1 MRLVYKWEK
10 EEPSSAGQTS
20 WVNYTEK
27 EEVLSQGQNG
37 MGVFEFSSVKTL
49 GLYGKEYYFK
59 FVVNDPHYSIE
70 SKTFGPIPLA
80 MCEEGSFGFPQ
91 TSQCHKCPQNAE
103 CSRSEVQVMNGN
115 WRPSAI
121 SFSFYPCMDSDSCTN
136 GTCGAGY
143 MGPRCG
149 VCAPGYGR
157 TANTCAKCPET
168 YLNYLALGFLILL
181 GSLVIYALIYS
192 SASSAGGTRD
202 HLPILIKMATNHLQ
216 VSSQMGGFGT
226 KFPALLHSI
235 FQFQSSASGV
245 VSPNVGAL
253 DCEFGLSYYG
263 KFWMMMSLPIVIL
276 SILAV
281 SLFVH
286 FIMVSFKQWRHARRN
301 YQGGEVVASRE
312 EQVAR
317 DIELTGLDPS
327 KGEYNRSRGIRKF
340 RQAVRKVISKLRE
353 AKYSDDDFYNN
364 LKASLNSR
372 YYKYI
377 ESNKRVKL
385 YLMSIMVVLFLVYPT
400 LVRECVKLFQ
410 CEDFDFGHDT
420 DHQTV
425 RKTFLIADLSI
436 NCASGQYKDY
446 KVYAAA
452 FVAFYGVGIPLFSCF
467 LVKLVAWISA
477 DMRAACNTFSFA
489 TGGYRPSL
497 WFWESTIMIRK
508 LVMIVIM
515 LFIQDP
521 TLQTYAA
528 MWFITFTLVTN
539 YFLKPYSSEWLSK
552 LEAASLSVLAVT
564 LNIALMFNHIDET
577 SVLYHVLM
585 LVLLIINVFIMVVF
599 LLFICTAI
607 LGRIRRAA
615 QSREAMLF
623 PYLKKH
629 KFLVTFLDME
639 ERFEFLLKKETAKLG
654 LEQGSV
660 VHISHTKVCRKFL
673 EREGEFK
680 KDSRR
685 SSVSSLR
692 RASQTSTLIEM
703 ETLEKD
709 FAGVDEQV
717 TMPSL
722 SLEEQIKIQ
731 RQLRDDALQR
741 LQDTKGDQTREM
753 SLRSEAEKNR
763 ETAKVHHNSL
773 TETQDK
779 LNCIFVGMVN
789 LELFPD
795 SDHDDV

>member
-1 MRLVYKWEK
+1 
-10 EEPSSAGQTS
+10 
-20 WVNYTEK
+20 
-27 EEVLSQGQNG
+27 
-37 MGVFEFSSVKTL
+37 
-49 GLYGKEYYFK
+49 
-59 FVVNDPHYSIE
+59 
-70 SKTFGPIPLA
+70 
-80 MCEEGSFGFPQ
+80 
-91 TSQCHKCPQNAE
+91 
-103 CSRSEVQVMNGN
+103 
-115 WRPSAI
+115 
-121 SFSFYPCMDSDSCTN
+121 
-136 GTCGAGY
+136 
-143 MGPRCG
+143 
-149 VCAPGYGR
+149 
-157 TANTCAKCPET
+157 
-168 YLNYLALGFLILL
+168 
-181 GSLVIYALIYS
+181 
-192 SASSAGGTRD
+192 
-202 HLPILIKMATNHLQ
+202 
-216 VSSQMGGFGT
+216 
-226 KFPALLHSI
+226 
-235 FQFQSSASGV
+235 
-245 VSPNVGAL
+245 
-253 DCEFGLSYYG
+253 
-263 KFWMMMSLPIVIL
+263 
-276 SILAV
+276 
-281 SLFVH
+281 
-286 FIMVSFKQWRHARRN
+286 
-301 YQGGEVVASRE
+301 
-312 EQVAR
+312 
-317 DIELTGLDPS
+317 
-327 KGEYNRSRGIRKF
+327 
-340 RQAVRKVISKLRE
+340 
-353 AKYSDDDFYNN
+353 
-364 LKASLNSR
+364 
-372 YYKYI
+372 
-377 ESNKRVKL
+377 
-385 YLMSIMVVLFLVYPT
+385 
-400 LVRECVKLFQ
+400 
-410 CEDFDFGHDT
+410 
-420 DHQTV
+420 
-425 RKTFLIADLSI
+425 
-436 NCASGQYKDY
+436 
-446 KVYAAA
+446 
-452 FVAFYGVGIPLFSCF
+452 
-467 LVKLVAWISA
+467 
-477 DMRAACNTFSFA
+477 MRAACNTFSFA
-489 TGGYRPSL
+489 TGGYRLSL

-639 ERFEFLLKKETAKLG
+639 ERFEFLLKKETAKLR